1 MMRSMV
7 HSGLPVIRRPLAT
20 ELAEVGELTVAAYDE
35 ERFLVGN
42 EEYAEE
48 LRDTGRRDR
57 EAELLVAVVDGRVFG
72 TVTVA
77 AAGTPFAEMA
87 RDGELEFRMLAVR
100 PEARGRGVGAAL
112 TRAVL
117 ARAGE
122 LGVERVV
129 CCSQER
135 MTTAH
140 RVYERLGFRRLP
152 ARDWSVDGI
161 RLLSFEHPL
170 GGGN

>member
-1 MMRSMV
+1 MRSMV
-7 HSGLPVIRRPLAT
+7 NSGLPVIRRPRAT
-20 ELAEVGELTVAAYDE
+20 ELAEVGDLTVAAYE
-35 ERFLVGN
+35 GEGFLVGD

-48 LRDTGRRDR
+48 LRDTDRRDR
-57 EAELLVAVVDGRVFG
+57 EAELLVAVIDGRVLG

-77 AAGTPFAEMA
+77 EAGTPFAELA
-87 RDGELEFRMLAVR
+87 HDGELEFRMLAVH
-100 PEARGRGVGAAL
+100 PGARGRGVGAAL

-129 CCSQER
+129 CCSLDR

-140 RVYERLGFRRLP
+140 RMYERLGFRRLP
-152 ARDWSVDGI
+152 ARDWSVNGLQ
-161 RLLSFEHPL
+161 LLSFEHPL
-170 GGGN
+170 GAVN